1 MGTKDIIG
9 GGIFIALGLFI
20 FILTFQF
27 PSLEGGQ
34 PGPSLFPRI
43 LAVLF
48 IFFAGIVLLRGWRTR
63 VETLRSAP
71 EEDFEVPRN
80 YFSPVFVLILI
91 AVYMALSN
99 WLGFFITSTLILF
112 LMMIKLGVPY
122 LRSVVISI
130 LLTLFVNFMF
140 YKILRV
146 PLPMG
151 FLGW

>member
-1 MGTKDIIG
+1 MGNKDLIG
-9 GGIFIALGLFI
+9 GGIFTALGVLI
-20 FILTFQF
+20 FILTFGF
-27 PSLEGGQ
+27 PTLEKGH

-63 VETLRSAP
+63 VETLQSAP

-80 YFSPVFVLILI
+80 YFSPIFVLILI
-91 AVYMALSN
+91 VVYMTLSN

-130 LLTLFVNFMF
+130 LLTLFVNLMF

>member
-1 MGTKDIIG
+1 MGTKDLIG
-9 GGIFIALGLFI
+9 GGIFVALGILI

-48 IFFAGIVLLRGWRTR
+48 IFFAGIVLWRGWRTGKGK
-63 VETLRSAP
+63 LDSPP
-71 EEDFEVPRN
+71 EEEIPVPRN
-80 YFSPVFVLILI
+80 YFDPIFVLILI